1 MNLKSAV
8 RAVLKMKYVC
18 LPVARMKRNART
30 EELGQTQRRAGITK
44 KRVIFKA
51 LAAGIKVRRTN

>member
-1 MNLKSAV
+1 MNLKSAI

-18 LPVARMKRNART
+18 LPVAQMKRNACSAR
-30 EELGQTQRRAGITK
+30 QTQRRAGITK

-51 LAAGIKVRRTN
+51 LVAGTKVRRTN